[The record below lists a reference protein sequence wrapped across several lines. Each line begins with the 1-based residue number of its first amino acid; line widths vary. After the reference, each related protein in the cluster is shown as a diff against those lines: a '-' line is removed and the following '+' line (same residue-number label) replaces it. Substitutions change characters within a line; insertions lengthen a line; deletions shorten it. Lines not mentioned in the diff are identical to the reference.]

1 VLAVVQQDGTAL
13 EFASEALRGR
23 REVVLTAVRQSGLAL
38 QFSQLREEREV
49 VLVAVRQNW
58 RAIEFASMWLRRDP
72 EVMAELCL
80 ECERLEGEWRQ
91 PAAELHAAG
100 SERDAELRRAA
111 EAAADQPP
119 WLVLSRFLRAAV
131 ADRRAAWDESWLECP
146 WLPAA
151 WEACE
156 RFDGEEDD
164 RHAALRHAAA
174 AVVDQPHARPSVAL
188 RRVSAGSMVFLSVP
202 D

>member
-1 VLAVVQQDGTAL
+1 MVGQSGSMLNH
-13 EFASEALRGR
+13 FPALRHD
-23 REVVLTAVRQSGLAL
+23 REVVLAAVQQAGGALA
-38 QFSQLREEREV
+38 FASTVLREDRAV
-49 VLVAVRQNW
+49 VLVAVQQSW
-58 RAIEFASMWLRRDP
+58 RAIEFASVELRGDP
-72 EVMAELCL
+72 EVMAAVCL

-91 PAAELHAAG
+91 AAAELHAAG

-131 ADRRAAWDESWLECP
+131 ADTRAAWDASWLECP

-156 RFDGEEDD
+156 RFDREEDD

-174 AVVDQPHARPSVAL
+174 AVADQPHASASVAL

>member
-1 VLAVVQQDGTAL
+1 MSRRFSFVAMLVL
-13 EFASEALRGR
+13 
-23 REVVLTAVRQSGLAL
+23 SGLATAACSGSVD
-38 QFSQLREEREV
+38 FSFGGQT
-49 VLVAVRQNW
+49 
-58 RAIEFASMWLRRDP
+58 P
-72 EVMAELCL
+72 
-80 ECERLEGEWRQ
+80 
-91 PAAELHAAG
+91 
-100 SERDAELRRAA
+100 A
-111 EAAADQPP
+111 EAAVDQPQ

-131 ADRRAAWDESWLECP
+131 ADRRAAWDASWLECP

-156 RFDGEEDD
+156 RFDREEAD

-174 AVVDQPHARPSVAL
+174 AVVDQPHASASVAL

>member
-1 VLAVVQQDGTAL
+1 MVFAAVQPARAAL
-13 EFASEALRGR
+13 YFASKARAIE
-23 REVVLTAVRQSGLAL
+23 
-38 QFSQLREEREV
+38 F
-49 VLVAVRQNW
+49 VASKA
-58 RAIEFASMWLRRDP
+58 RAIEFASVELRRDP
-72 EVMAELCL
+72 EVRAAECL

-91 PAAELHAAG
+91 AAAELHAAG

-131 ADRRAAWDESWLECP
+131 ADTRASWDAAWLECP
-146 WLPAA
+146 RLPAA

-156 RFDGEEDD
+156 RFDREEEV
-164 RHAALRHAAA
+164 ALRHAAA
-174 AVVDQPHARPSVAL
+174 AVADQPHASASVAL